1 LQAYADGLLVIP
13 KTLAVNAGYDSQEVI
28 VKLLEEGASGQ
39 KVSIRLKIVFI
50 FNIFFTVFYRIHEIL
65 VRIRIRICIRGS
77 LPLIN

>member
-39 KVSIRLKIVFI
+39 QVSIRLKIVFI
-50 FNIFFTVFYRIHEIL
+50 FKKIYYH
-65 VRIRIRICIRGS
+65 IRYCGS
-77 LPLIN
+77 MKLWYASGSIPVTNGTEQ

>member
-39 KVSIRLKIVFI
+39 KVSIRLKIAFI
-50 FNIFFTVFYRIHEIL
+50 FNIF
-65 VRIRIRICIRGS
+65 
-77 LPLIN
+77 